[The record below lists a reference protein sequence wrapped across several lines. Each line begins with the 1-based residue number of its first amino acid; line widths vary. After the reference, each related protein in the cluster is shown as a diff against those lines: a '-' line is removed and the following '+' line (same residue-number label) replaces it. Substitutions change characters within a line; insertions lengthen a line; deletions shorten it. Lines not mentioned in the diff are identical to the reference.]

1 VPGRFQAVTNGEE
14 LKRSVMEAGRALG
27 LQTEDE
33 VKVGR
38 RIWGARRFI
47 DVVLTNASGLKL
59 GLECKYQ
66 GTGGSAEEKIP
77 ATIEDIKAWPIRG
90 LVVFDG
96 PGFSPNMMGFL
107 ISTGM
112 AIEFADLED
121 WLRLYFSIAPIEVPA
136 EPALD
141 LGAESGG
148 RP

>member
-1 VPGRFQAVTNGEE
+1 
-14 LKRSVMEAGRALG
+14 LKRAAIDVAVSLG
-27 LQTEDE
+27 LKTEDE

-47 DVVLTNASGLKL
+47 DVVVTHRTTGLKL
-59 GLECKYQ
+59 GIECKYQ

-96 PGFSPNMMGFL
+96 PGFSVNMNGYL

-112 AIEFADLED
+112 AVEFADLED
-121 WLRLYFSIAPIEVPA
+121 WLRLYFSIETVALVE
-136 EPALD
+136 EPALELD
-141 LGAESGG
+141 SGPGADA
-148 RP
+148 

>member
-1 VPGRFQAVTNGEE
+1 LPGRSQAVTNGEE
-14 LKRSVMEAGRALG
+14 LKRAVVDAARALA
-27 LQTEDE
+27 LHTEEE

-38 RIWGARRFI
+38 RIWGAKRFI
-47 DVVLTNASGLKL
+47 DVVVTQARTGVKI

-96 PGFSPNMMGFL
+96 PGFSPNMTGYL

-112 AIEFADLED
+112 AVEFEDVSD
-121 WLRLYFSIAPIEVPA
+121 WLSLYFSIERPSDPV
-136 EPALD
+136 LD
-141 LGAESGG
+141 LGGHA
-148 RP
+148 

>member
-1 VPGRFQAVTNGEE
+1 
-14 LKRSVMEAGRALG
+14 LKRAAIDVAVSLG
-27 LQTEDE
+27 LKTEDE

-47 DVVLTNASGLKL
+47 DVVVTHRTTGLKL
-59 GLECKYQ
+59 GIECKYQ

-96 PGFSPNMMGFL
+96 PGFSVNMNGYL

-112 AIEFADLED
+112 AVEFADLED
-121 WLRLYFSIAPIEVPA
+121 WLRLYFSIETAALVE
-136 EPALD
+136 EPALELD
-141 LGAESGG
+141 SGSGADA
-148 RP
+148 

>member
-1 VPGRFQAVTNGEE
+1 
-14 LKRSVMEAGRALG
+14 LKRAAIDVAVSLG
-27 LQTEDE
+27 LKTEDE

-47 DVVLTNASGLKL
+47 DVVVTHRTTGLKL
-59 GLECKYQ
+59 GIECKYQ

-96 PGFSPNMMGFL
+96 PGFSVNMNGYL

-112 AIEFADLED
+112 AVEFADLED
-121 WLRLYFSIAPIEVPA
+121 WLRLYFSIEPA
-136 EPALD
+136 ALVEEPALELD
-141 LGAESGG
+141 SGSGADA
-148 RP
+148 